1 MLHYCN
7 CCNYSSNQLA
17 HYLRHLETIK
27 HKTKLEIIKKQE
39 ELIKKQEELIKKEEE
54 IAKKEEYRINN
65 ENEINKNL
73 LLVSNKI
80 TKLEKT
86 VKTQADK
93 NNKEIIKEAIKT
105 NKKIE
110 EVKKIATKNKEY
122 AKSTLSILNEIYK
135 DNPPLEYIG
144 DAETLT
150 AIYKYYGLTKHEVMK
165 TNKLHKLLAKD
176 QKNKTLS
183 DSFTKILAKILKK
196 DNPHLQS
203 IFNLDVTRDN
213 YATKDE
219 DSWKKDKAGMF
230 LNEKIIQP
238 FCTIIKSLMRNYIKY
253 KVSKSSHRKKQLM
266 KDSYSDDDIFM
277 KSESETEFE
286 YKDDSSDDEKRC
298 MDDLDEL
305 CYVTGIIKY
314 IDSDKLHGEI
324 ISKLSPILNF
334 GVRIRKS

>member
-1 MLHYCN
+1 
-7 CCNYSSNQLA
+7 
-17 HYLRHLETIK
+17 LRHRQSEK
-27 HKTKLEIIKKQE
+27 HKTKI
-39 ELIKKQEELIKKEEE
+39 ELIKKEEE
-54 IAKKEEYRINN
+54 IAKKEEEIIKKEKDMIKRNEENNKKIETIVVKNINN
-65 ENEINKNL
+65 
-73 LLVSNKI
+73 
-80 TKLEKT
+80 
-86 VKTQADK
+86 VK
-93 NNKEIIKEAIKT
+93 KEIIKEVNSVSKEV
-105 NKKIE
+105 K

-150 AIYKYYGLTKHEVMK
+150 AIYKYYGLTKQQVMK

-176 QKNKTLS
+176 QKNSTLS

-203 IFNLDVTRDN
+203 IFNVDVTRDN

-219 DSWKKDKAGMF
+219 DSWKKDKAGML

-266 KDSYSDDDIFM
+266 KESYSDDNIFM
-277 KSESETEFE
+277 KTETETEFE
-286 YKDDSSDDEKRC
+286 YKDDSSDDKKKC
-298 MDDLDEL
+298 LDDLDEL